1 LPFFRAFFSFCFCAS
16 TVFISS
22 PSCPFFTTALSPTAP
37 APSEIGAW
45 PNGEI
50 YKNLLL
56 DPSGILPEYQPK
68 TVIGLTKKG
77 CI

>member
-1 LPFFRAFFSFCFCAS
+1 M
-16 TVFISS
+16 
-22 PSCPFFTTALSPTAP
+22 
-37 APSEIGAW
+37 GAILFDCRYHIYYCSYFYY
-45 PNGEI
+45 NKTGFLAHYDNNII

>member
-1 LPFFRAFFSFCFCAS
+1 MAKDQDGQ
-16 TVFISS
+16 V
-22 PSCPFFTTALSPTAP
+22 
-37 APSEIGAW
+37 
-45 PNGEI
+45 I